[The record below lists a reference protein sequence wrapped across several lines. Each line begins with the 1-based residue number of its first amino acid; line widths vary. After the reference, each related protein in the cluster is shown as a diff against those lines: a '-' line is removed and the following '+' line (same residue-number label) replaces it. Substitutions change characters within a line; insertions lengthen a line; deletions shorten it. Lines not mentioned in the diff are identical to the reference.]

1 MAIAPPPAN
10 AKMRALASLD
20 VAAMATPVQSL
31 TARDDKST
39 AALNFKVSPEF
50 KRRLKMWALEN
61 DTTMVEAMVSVMT
74 QHMESN

>member
-1 MAIAPPPAN
+1 MAIAPPPTN

-20 VAAMATPVQSL
+20 VAAVAAPVQAL
-31 TARDDKST
+31 TSRDDKAT

-74 QHMESN
+74 QHMENS

>member
-20 VAAMATPVQSL
+20 VAMTAAPVQAL

-74 QHMESN
+74 QHMENN

>member
-20 VAAMATPVQSL
+20 VAAVAAPVQAL

-50 KRRLKMWALEN
+50 KRRLKLFALEN

-74 QHMESN
+74 QHMENN